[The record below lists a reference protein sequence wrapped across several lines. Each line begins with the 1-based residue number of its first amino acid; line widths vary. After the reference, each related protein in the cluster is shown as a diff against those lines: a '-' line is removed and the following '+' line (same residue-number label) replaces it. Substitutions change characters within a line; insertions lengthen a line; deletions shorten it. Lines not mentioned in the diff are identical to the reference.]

1 MMKNTNERTIKNI
14 RFWRVAVVL
23 LMLIPLLEVL
33 ILLPVLPDT
42 VAVHWGI
49 GGTPDRYG
57 SRYELLIPSVVV
69 ILVGSLLLKDSFGRQ
84 PKGFRAGGLLT
95 LVIFNIIQPMILYV
109 TVHPQVNILD
119 ISFGRVVCGL
129 MSLVIIV
136 TGNYL
141 PKVSWEY
148 RLKRK
153 HGFRTRYALSD
164 ENVWAHTQRFA
175 GYAYITA
182 GLIGTV
188 AAVFLSDFV
197 CVLVLL
203 LSMILATILIY
214 YYSCTIWKEMQENEE
229 NLRQK

>member
-1 MMKNTNERTIKNI
+1 MMKDTSERTIKNI
-14 RFWRVAVVL
+14 RFWRAAVVL

-33 ILLPVLPDT
+33 ALLPFLPDT

-69 ILVGSLLLKDSFGRQ
+69 ILVGSLLLKESFGRQ

-182 GLIGTV
+182 GLIGAV

-214 YYSCTIWKEMQENEE
+214 YYSWTIWKEMQENEE